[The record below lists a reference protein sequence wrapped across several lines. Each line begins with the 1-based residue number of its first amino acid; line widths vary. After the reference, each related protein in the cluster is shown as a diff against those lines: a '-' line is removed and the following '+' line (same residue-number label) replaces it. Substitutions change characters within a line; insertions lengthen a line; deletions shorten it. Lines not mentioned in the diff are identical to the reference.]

1 MPDQTSRQGRGVSDF
16 SYYRG
21 ESAVAMKQQTC
32 GSMTSHEI
40 RIVRMSAYCG
50 YMRVLVIDEIGVND
64 AQVLPASAPRRNSTC
79 PPTVGDHTTNNIGE

>member
-1 MPDQTSRQGRGVSDF
+1 MSDHPTTQGRGMSEF

-21 ESAVAMKQQTC
+21 ESAVAMKQTC
-32 GSMTSHEI
+32 GSIASHEI
-40 RIVRMSAYCG
+40 RIVRMSWYCG

-79 PPTVGDHTTNNIGE
+79 LPTVGDYTTNNIGE